1 MKLMLKVDVDI
12 IYGIDV
18 AKGSSRARELPR
30 YAVAILNVK
39 GGEVTHHTM
48 LRRHRILRM
57 LHQDQ
62 PSIIAV
68 DNIFELAANKKEFV
82 HELHELT
89 TTTRGQQAGPVN
101 ETRYCRQFFTLHFS
115 TT

>member
-68 DNIFELAANKKEFV
+68 DNIFELAANKKE
-82 HELHELT
+82 LI
-89 TTTRGQQAGPVN
+89 
-101 ETRYCRQFFTLHFS
+101 HFL
-115 TT
+115 